1 MEKTRTPDDLMAMLE
16 EMLEE
21 LGQGFNRI
29 YELEQEVAR
38 FKDQVKASRSQL
50 QEELEVMQELRG
62 AIERLRG
69 QVADKM
75 DNQQRKEI
83 LELVDFTR
91 VGCR

>member
-50 QEELEVMQELRG
+50 QEELGSCRNFVVQLR
-62 AIERLRG
+62 
-69 QVADKM
+69 D
-75 DNQQRKEI
+75 
-83 LELVDFTR
+83 
-91 VGCR
+91 